1 MLSSFAQ
8 DFFPDPHIKNVW
20 KYEIGDKLIC
30 EREENNPNDK
40 FSVKLVL
47 QRGNPGQCVGHVLNM
62 DETPV
67 WFEMPGKSTLA
78 ERGEKEVRVANFVF
92 PHIFIDMVTP
102 DRTIK
107 IKIIFHRF
115 SRRLSNTFIRIYI
128 NWIVLFVDNNE
139 TTDTRVKFYCL
150 FH

>member
-1 MLSSFAQ
+1 
-8 DFFPDPHIKNVW
+8 VW

-67 WFEMPGKSTLA
+67 WFE
-78 ERGEKEVRVANFVF
+78 
-92 PHIFIDMVTP
+92 
-102 DRTIK
+102 
-107 IKIIFHRF
+107 
-115 SRRLSNTFIRIYI
+115 
-128 NWIVLFVDNNE
+128 
-139 TTDTRVKFYCL
+139 
-150 FH
+150 